1 MNPVFSFIQHT
12 VGLVVGS
19 QCGFV
24 YFLDGAMV
32 PLALL
37 RAVNDTCSPQAM
49 NLSSLSASTSRMLF
63 TRFSCSFVA
72 VLPVLPL
79 LSALLF
85 SLSALIFAVGSCTCT
100 FTYTTSFDFSGFTS
114 VFTPAFLSV
123 GLPQPAMMKIT
134 SMLIKKNVPFA
145 LCHSIKLLRISA
157 YKNKT
162 NDNVFQFLTIF
173 FLIFMN

>member
-24 YFLDGAMV
+24 YFLDGADGAFGFV
-32 PLALL
+32 EGCQ
-37 RAVNDTCSPQAM
+37 RY
-49 NLSSLSASTSRMLF
+49 LF
-63 TRFSCSFVA
+63 TAGNEFVVFVGQHKQDAVHPVLVFFCRGVACTAVA
-72 VLPVLPL
+72 VGLIVFVVRIDIRCRQLHL
-79 LSALLF
+79 HIYVHHVFRLF
-85 SLSALIFAVGSCTCT
+85 RLYIRFYACFFVSGVAATCNDEN
-100 FTYTTSFDFSGFTS
+100 YQYAD
-114 VFTPAFLSV
+114 
-123 GLPQPAMMKIT
+123 
-134 SMLIKKNVPFA
+134 KKNVPFA